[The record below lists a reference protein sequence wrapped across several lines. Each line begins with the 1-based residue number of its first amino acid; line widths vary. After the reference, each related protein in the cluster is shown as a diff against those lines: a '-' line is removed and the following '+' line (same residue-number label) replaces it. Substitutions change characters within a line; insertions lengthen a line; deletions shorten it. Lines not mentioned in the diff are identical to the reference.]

1 VAIPEGDLN
10 VLGFAGSLRRASYN
24 RGLLRAACEVA
35 PPGMTIDVAELGEI
49 PLFDQDVEARGD
61 PAAVAEFKS
70 RIRTADALLIATP
83 EHSNSIPG
91 VLKNALD
98 WAARPPGGS
107 ALEHKPVALMGATP
121 GPFGTT
127 MAQHALRTVFVF
139 SEAYVM
145 LRPQLR
151 VRGADDLFDDN
162 GDLRDDRIRGR
173 VRELLEALAI
183 WTRRFKNGR

>member
-1 VAIPEGDLN
+1 
-10 VLGFAGSLRRASYN
+10 
-24 RGLLRAACEVA
+24 
-35 PPGMTIDVAELGEI
+35 
-49 PLFDQDVEARGD
+49 
-61 PAAVAEFKS
+61 
-70 RIRTADALLIATP
+70 
-83 EHSNSIPG
+83 
-91 VLKNALD
+91 
-98 WAARPPGGS
+98 
-107 ALEHKPVALMGATP
+107 
-121 GPFGTT
+121 
-127 MAQHALRTVFVF
+127 VFVF